1 MHLYHICIFKV
12 RGFFK
17 FGTKKIHIV
26 TAVFSIN
33 RTREI
38 YVQGNLLL
46 YLNFIFDKIIAVN

>member
-12 RGFFK
+12 RDFFK
-17 FGTKKIHIV
+17 FGTKKIHIA
-26 TAVFSIN
+26 TAAFSIN
-33 RTREI
+33 RTRKI